1 MDHEPPLPA
10 PRVRS
15 VAPLSGER
23 ARVEL
28 DDDTTLEVPLRALL
42 QEGLAVGDPV
52 DEALRALLSA
62 ADLRWRAR
70 EAALRLLTVRAR
82 SRQELGRR
90 LRRKDFPA
98 PVVDACLDELET
110 QRLLDDDAF
119 ARAVVRDR
127 VRLSP
132 RGPGRLLQ
140 ELRKRGVDDHVAD
153 AALAEV
159 FTEEDVSVHELAR
172 EAALGWLRRQSAS
185 VAAALALDGL
195 SDERER
201 ARRRLHGYLARR
213 GFNGSAA
220 MEGLDVVG
228 EQAKEIAKHA

>member
-1 MDHEPPLPA
+1 MNQEAPPPA
-10 PRVRS
+10 PRVR
-15 VAPLSGER
+15 AIARLSGER

-28 DDDTTLEVPLRALL
+28 DDDTTLEVPLETLL
-42 QEGLAVGDPV
+42 QEGLATGDPV
-52 DEALRALLSA
+52 DEALRARL
-62 ADLRWRAR
+62 ADAGLRWKAR

-82 SRQELGRR
+82 SRRELGRR

-98 PVVDACLDELET
+98 SVVDPCLDELEA
-110 QRLLDDDAF
+110 QGLLDDDAF

-140 ELRKRGVDDHVAD
+140 ELRKHGVDDDVAD

-159 FTEEDVSVHELAR
+159 FAEEEVSVHELAR

-185 VAAALALDGL
+185 VAAALALDERT
-195 SDERER
+195 DERER

-220 MEGLDVVG
+220 MEGLDTAA
-228 EQAKEIAKHA
+228 ERAKAIAENA